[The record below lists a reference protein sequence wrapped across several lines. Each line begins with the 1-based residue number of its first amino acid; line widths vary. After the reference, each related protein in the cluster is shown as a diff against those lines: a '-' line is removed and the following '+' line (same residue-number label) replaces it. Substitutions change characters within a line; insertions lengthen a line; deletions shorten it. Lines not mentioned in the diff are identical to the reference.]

1 MMAEDDFDELEG
13 EELGEYV
20 PALFARTPTEAEK
33 YLQLLEDYGIPAR
46 VDEEFLPPKSLR
58 KVAAEGVAVLVPES
72 LLEDAKGF
80 LEDLSDEELNATDE
94 EDDDL
99 EEDEE
104 EEDVDEEED
113 EEDEKAPFVVATD
126 EEEED
131 EEDEEDEDELGLFSD
146 EDELEEDEDDEE
158 EDEEDEEDEEEGDEE
173 EDEEEEDADGLDG
186 PETDGEPGKG

>member
-13 EELGEYV
+13 EELGEFV

-58 KVAAEGVAVLVPES
+58 KAVGDGVAVLVPET

-104 EEDVDEEED
+104 EEDVDEEEED

-126 EEEED
+126 DVED
-131 EEDEEDEDELGLFSD
+131 EDDDEDEDEDELGLFSD
-146 EDELEEDEDDEE
+146 EDELEEDEEEDEDEDEDEEEE
-158 EDEEDEEDEEEGDEE
+158 EDEEGEEDLDV
-173 EDEEEEDADGLDG
+173 DG
-186 PETDGEPGKG
+186 PETGGEPGKG